1 MVHDLEQEVTHHADT
16 SPCCLS
22 PLPVLVCGHTF
33 FFSSQMDI
41 FFFFFLNKHPVFKP
55 CLLHHIHPAFS
66 IQYFCHQRSSF
77 FHEKK
82 KIIASLA
89 VLCRIEWLYTI
100 ICNANLLLL
109 CITHLFFFPPN
120 AMNYTTANG
129 FAHPLFSF
137 LRIAFLHPEMTI
149 ASWHASFSC

>member
-1 MVHDLEQEVTHHADT
+1 MVWMVHDLEQEVTHHADT

-22 PLPVLVCGHTF
+22 PLPILVCGHTF
-33 FFSSQMDI
+33 FFFSPNGHLFL
-41 FFFFFLNKHPVFKP
+41 FFCFFLNKHPVFKP

-82 KIIASLA
+82 NHRLTGCVVSHRVVI
-89 VLCRIEWLYTI
+89 YH
-100 ICNANLLLL
+100 
-109 CITHLFFFPPN
+109 HLQCQPAIVMYNSSFFFPPN

-129 FAHPLFSF
+129 FAHPLFHSYELLSF
-137 LRIAFLHPEMTI
+137 TLK
-149 ASWHASFSC
+149 